1 MVVSDV
7 LNVKLA
13 SDENTFI
20 LQVRAA
26 RKNEYTFI
34 DTFVHAD
41 THAHTC
47 THMNLST
54 NVHAHSQVFTQAFW

>member
-34 DTFVHAD
+34 NTHLHAY

-47 THMNLST
+47 TLLYLSS
-54 NVHAHSQVFTQAFW
+54 NIHAHSQVFTQAFW